1 MSSFTTVNKVDKD
14 GFICQYDIFNTRK
27 EANARIAEL
36 HKISGYEDAFIVDN
50 DATEVNG
57 NKCFQKT
64 FCWPV
69 DKVNKTV
76 SFDQKAYDADMFN
89 ENMIILREERDRRLV
104 ATDITVLPDRWE
116 SMNND
121 SKTAWSV
128 YRQAL
133 RDLPANT
140 PDPTNITWPTKP

>member
-1 MSSFTTVNKVDKD
+1 
-14 GFICQYDIFNTRK
+14 
-27 EANARIAEL
+27 
-36 HKISGYEDAFIVDN
+36 
-50 DATEVNG
+50 
-57 NKCFQKT
+57 
-64 FCWPV
+64 
-69 DKVNKTV
+69 
-76 SFDQKAYDADMFN
+76 
-89 ENMIILREERDRRLV
+89 MIILRQERDRRLV

-140 PDPTNITWPTKP
+140 PDPTNITWPTEPT

>member
-1 MSSFTTVNKVDKD
+1 MSFIAIDHTHPDHHKHTEFATLEEAQTFVETNLPN
-14 GFICQYDIFNTRK
+14 GF
-27 EANARIAEL
+27 AAP
-36 HKISGYEDAFIVDN
+36 HPG
-50 DATEVNG
+50 G
-57 NKCFQKT
+57 NSEF
-64 FCWPV
+64 WIV
-69 DKVNKTV
+69 DKVNKKV
-76 SFDQKAYDADMFN
+76 SFDQKAYDANTFN
-89 ENMIILREERDRRLV
+89 ENMIILRQERDRRLV